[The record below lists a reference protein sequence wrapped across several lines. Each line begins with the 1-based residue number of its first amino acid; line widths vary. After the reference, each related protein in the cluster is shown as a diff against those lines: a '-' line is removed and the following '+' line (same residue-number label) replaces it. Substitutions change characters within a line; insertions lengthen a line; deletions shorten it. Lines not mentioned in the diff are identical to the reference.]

1 MKDPCPSTFPVKPV
15 PAPVAAAATS
25 TSHMYAELQQRLDVS
40 VAQVADI
47 QAAMQGLRA
56 TSVPQLD
63 LGGSTLIPAWSFRPR
78 CLCLTPLPC
87 VVGPLILPSSC
98 PTRRSRRRYERCAQ
112 EAALRSDLCRV
123 QHSLNDDI
131 LTDKETEDLHR
142 VQQLGLAQLETFQLR
157 DSQRRSLQWQ
167 ELSPGGLSASIVFQ
181 QNVNKPTSH
190 LLVPLV
196 EETVRGQWAE
206 AG

>member
-1 MKDPCPSTFPVKPV
+1 
-15 PAPVAAAATS
+15 
-25 TSHMYAELQQRLDVS
+25 
-40 VAQVADI
+40 
-47 QAAMQGLRA
+47 
-56 TSVPQLD
+56 
-63 LGGSTLIPAWSFRPR
+63 
-78 CLCLTPLPC
+78 
-87 VVGPLILPSSC
+87 
-98 PTRRSRRRYERCAQ
+98 
-112 EAALRSDLCRV
+112 
-123 QHSLNDDI
+123 LNDDI

-190 LLVPLV
+190 LLMLLV